1 MSERR
6 RGILSIISGFSGAG
20 KGTVTRQLISTYPE
34 RYRLSVSATTR
45 NKREG
50 EIHGTHYFFI
60 TDEEF
65 EVMITDGAFLEHA
78 GYVGHFYGTP
88 RHFVEEMLE
97 AGYDVILEI
106 EQQGAFQVKRE
117 MPEALLIFLTPPSIE
132 ELVRRL
138 TGRGTESAEE
148 IEGRL
153 AQAAVEAEVMDRFD
167 YLVINDKV
175 DQCVEDLH
183 RLIQTEG
190 SRMIFQ
196 ENMITQL
203 QEQLEPYRKEA

>member
-1 MSERR
+1 MSEMR
-6 RGILSIISGFSGAG
+6 RGILTIISGFSGAG
-20 KGTVTRQLISTYPE
+20 KGTVTRRLISDHPE

-50 EIHGTHYFFI
+50 EIHGTHYFFV

-65 EVMITDGAFLEHA
+65 EIMITDGAFLEHA

-88 RHFVEEMLE
+88 RKYVEEMLS

-117 MPEALLIFLTPPSIE
+117 MPDALLIFITPPSID

-138 TGRGTESAEE
+138 SARGTETPEE
-148 IEGRL
+148 IEARL

-167 YLVINDKV
+167 YMVINDDL
-175 DQCVEDLH
+175 DQCVSDLH
-183 RLIQTEG
+183 NLIQTEG
-190 SRMIFQ
+190 SRMAFQ
-196 ENMITQL
+196 DHRITKL
-203 QEQLEPYRKEA
+203 QAQLEPYRKEA